1 MRTPELP
8 EAFYFQVFD
17 VRPGKGE
24 KKKLKI
30 IEATIDSI
38 AKVGFDG
45 TTFDSIGKLVG
56 MQRTHVNYYFSSR
69 DELIKTAVRYAVA
82 LGQQITIG
90 HVQKAKGWREQ
101 LKAVIEGPFEWVER
115 YPKHAAVMSVF
126 YHLCCYDKAYRALQN
141 TIRSGGEARLLACFD
156 TLIEK
161 KVTTKKRA
169 LEQARAVQAMM
180 TGNLVYSFTSD
191 IPLSF
196 AQLKA
201 ATVKS
206 ALELVD
212 PEGH

>member
-1 MRTPELP
+1 MKPPDLS
-8 EAFYFQVFD
+8 EAFFFQVFD
-17 VRPGKGE
+17 MRPGKSE
-24 KKKLKI
+24 KRKIKI

-45 TTFDSIGKLVG
+45 TTFDAIGKLVG

-101 LKAVIEGPFEWVER
+101 LKAVIEGPFEWMQR
-115 YPKHAAVMSVF
+115 YPKHAPVMSVF
-126 YHLCCYDKAYRALQN
+126 YHLCSYDKDYRALQSL
-141 TIRSGGEARLLACFD
+141 IRSGGEARLLACFD
-156 TLIEK
+156 THVERKLM
-161 KVTTKKRA
+161 TKKRA
-169 LEQARAVQAMM
+169 LEQARAIQAMM
-180 TGNLVYSFTSD
+180 TGNLIYSFTSD
-191 IPLSF
+191 IPLTM

-206 ALELVD
+206 SLELV
-212 PEGH
+212 ETQGH